1 MKKFKLLT
9 ALLIG
14 VLAVAMAGC
23 GEEIEKN
30 LPNKDKL
37 EVGVIT
43 HLNASEEKYSELMKG
58 LEQSYRPSKE
68 TKTMNY
74 HYYNNL
80 NEMQMALKSNQIDL
94 ISTYQFVAAYMTGRD
109 NTLDIVPPDKNLEDS
124 FCFAV
129 KGDNTELLSQFDNA
143 ISEMTADRTMANIA
157 EQYITNVTRGEEPKA
172 VSIAEIA
179 GAETLKVAV
188 TGDLP
193 PFDMMTADGTPTG
206 YSTAVMAEISKRIGK
221 NIEFVSV
228 DSAARATALVSNKV
242 DVVFWVAVPNDDKLV
257 PGNIDTPEGL
267 ALSKPYY
274 VESITYIALK
284 K

>member
-1 MKKFKLLT
+1 
-9 ALLIG
+9 
-14 VLAVAMAGC
+14 
-23 GEEIEKN
+23 
-30 LPNKDKL
+30 
-37 EVGVIT
+37 
-43 HLNASEEKYSELMKG
+43 
-58 LEQSYRPSKE
+58 
-68 TKTMNY
+68 
-74 HYYNNL
+74 
-80 NEMQMALKSNQIDL
+80 
-94 ISTYQFVAAYMTGRD
+94 
-109 NTLDIVPPDKNLEDS
+109 
-124 FCFAV
+124 
-129 KGDNTELLSQFDNA
+129 
-143 ISEMTADRTMANIA
+143 MANLA

-242 DVVFWVAVPNDDKLV
+242 DVVFWVAVPNDGTLV

-274 VESITYIALK
+274 VESITYIASK